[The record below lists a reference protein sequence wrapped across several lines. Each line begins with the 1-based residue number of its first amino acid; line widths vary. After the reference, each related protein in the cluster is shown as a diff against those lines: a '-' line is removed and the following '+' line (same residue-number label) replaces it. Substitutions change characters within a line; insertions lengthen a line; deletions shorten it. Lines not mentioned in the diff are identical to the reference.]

1 MKKFQKIF
9 SLVVAMVAASSMV
22 TAFGCGGNGD
32 KKGDKT
38 DITVYAPD
46 GAPALAIAKMLAE
59 DTADDGVRY
68 KVVQAA
74 SIAGFVDFKDEQENA
89 DICILPLN
97 LASKKLGD
105 GARYQLLGAVTHGNI
120 YMLSTDET
128 GYSQANLSALIGK
141 TVGVVQ
147 LNNVPGLTFQAVLK
161 AANVP
166 YQIVGN
172 DGAVSAEKVN
182 LKAVTPEAV
191 KPTPATD
198 GASGIDVFV
207 APEPAAS
214 VKVDKTALN
223 FVGDVQELYGGLI
236 ASTLDGAV
244 AGVNKGYPQAA
255 IVAKKRLIESNSA
268 FIEEFTAELTASAE
282 WLATAEIATICN
294 AVSAH
299 LPAGVTPSLTTAN
312 LSRGAIERSGV
323 RFEAAFG
330 YKTEINEF
338 LARLIDVDGTA
349 ASAVSDL
356 FFYQAD

>member
-1 MKKFQKIF
+1 MKKFGRIF
-9 SLVVAMVAASSMV
+9 SFALAAVAAV
-22 TAFGCGGNGD
+22 GLAACGGKGDNGD
-32 KKGDKT
+32 KGNAPDV
-38 DITVYAPD
+38 TVYAPD

-59 DTADDGVRY
+59 DTADDGVTY

-74 SIAGFVDFKDEQENA
+74 SIAGFVDFKDGQKNA

-105 GARYQLLGAVTHGNI
+105 GSKYQLLGAVTHGNI

-128 GYSQANLSALIGK
+128 GYSQANLSALVGK

-172 DGAVSAEKVN
+172 DGAISAEKVN
-182 LKAVTPEAV
+182 LKAVTPDAV
-191 KPTPATD
+191 KPTPAVD
-198 GASGIDVFV
+198 GGAGIDVFV

-214 VKVDKTALN
+214 VKVDKTPLN
-223 FVGDVQELYGGLI
+223 FVGDVQELYGALI
-236 ASTLDGAV
+236 GSALEGAT

-255 IVAKKRLIESNSA
+255 IVAKKSLIESNSA
-268 FIEEFTAELTASAE
+268 FIEEFTAELTAGAE

-299 LPAGVTPSLTTAN
+299 LPEG
-312 LSRGAIERSGV
+312 
-323 RFEAAFG
+323 
-330 YKTEINEF
+330 
-338 LARLIDVDGTA
+338 
-349 ASAVSDL
+349 
-356 FFYQAD
+356 